1 MEEKTRLKKENLLF
15 VLTLCIVCAV
25 TLFWFVKKSDMFIDE
40 IVTYGLSNSY
50 YAPFISDVPED
61 KSLINKVLTKEDFTE
76 YLTVSEEDAFRFDS
90 VYYNQTQDT
99 QPPLYYMLLHLA
111 CSFFKGSYSK
121 WIGLSIN
128 LLLYIGTLVL
138 LYMAGRMIL
147 RSGKY
152 AALATLLYGLSFGGL
167 SDVLMIRM
175 YILLTFLTMCFACV
189 VLKLYQGP
197 GKKIYY
203 PLVTF
208 ILFLG
213 LFTQYF
219 FVFFAF
225 FISAV
230 YCLRELWKKR
240 WKEVIL
246 YAVFAFSGIAI
257 FYLSYPCVVDQLFA
271 DRLVSGQTAVGN
283 MMDFRGM
290 LLSIYSFIMQT
301 ASSYKAALLLL
312 LVSLAAGIIRF
323 PKTVSGYI
331 AEFGIKDASAI
342 AMVIAVVLSV
352 LLTAV
357 VSPVTALRYIYN
369 VLPLAALGIA
379 YVMECAGREW
389 KRFFYPFYAL
399 CVLVCVWKSLAT
411 APDYVDNVPKE
422 NFEILEAYETY
433 PCVYLDNDYDA
444 SITQDMLQLIRFPE
458 VFITDDFLC
467 GETAEYL
474 ETADS
479 SRGVVLYIDV
489 SEDWSSGYDSEKV
502 LKEITEHTRFR
513 QYEPLC
519 SFSFSET
526 YLLYE

>member
-1 MEEKTRLKKENLLF
+1 MGEKVEKRREGILF
-15 VLTLCIVCAV
+15 LISLCIVCAV
-25 TLFWFVKKSDMFIDE
+25 TLFWFAKKSDMFIDE

-61 KSLINKVLTKEDFTE
+61 KSLVDKVFTREDFTE
-76 YLTVSEEDAFRFDS
+76 YLTASEENAFRFDS

-111 CSFFKGSYSK
+111 CSIFQGSYSK

-128 LLLYIGTLVL
+128 FVLYMGTLILVWQV
-138 LYMAGRMIL
+138 GGMIL
-147 RSGKY
+147 HSRKY
-152 AALATLLYGLSFGGL
+152 AALAVLLYGLSYGGL

-189 VLKLYQGP
+189 VLKMYQEP
-197 GKKIYY
+197 VKKIYY
-203 PLVTF
+203 PLVTL

-230 YCLRELWKKR
+230 YCLRELWKKHF
-240 WKEVIL
+240 KEFLL
-246 YAVFAFSGIAI
+246 YAAFAFAGIGI

-283 MMDFRGM
+283 MMDVRGM
-290 LLSIYSFIMQT
+290 LLSIYSFVMQ
-301 ASSYKAALLLL
+301 AAASYKAALFLL
-312 LVSLAAGIIRF
+312 LVALAAGMIRF
-323 PKTVSGYI
+323 RKTVSAYVS
-331 AEFGIKDASAI
+331 EFGIQDSSAI
-342 AMVIAVVLSV
+342 ALILAAVLAV

-369 VLPLAALGIA
+369 VLPIAALGIA

-389 KRFFYPFYAL
+389 ERFFYPFFAL
-399 CVLVCVWKSLAT
+399 CAVVCVWKSLT
-411 APDYVDNVPKE
+411 VQPDYVDNVPKE
-422 NFEILEAYETY
+422 NFQILEAYEDY
-433 PCVYLDNDYDA
+433 PCVYLDDDYDA

-458 VFITDDFLC
+458 VFITDDFL
-467 GETAEYL
+467 GEETEAYL
-474 ETADS
+474 ETADVG
-479 SRGVVLYIDV
+479 RGVVLYIDV

-502 LKEITEHTRFR
+502 LKEITDRTGFQEYKH
-513 QYEPLC
+513 LC
-519 SFSFSET
+519 SYSFSET
-526 YLLYE
+526 YLLY